1 MGSFLARGS
10 LAHCAL
16 EIVDALYPDV
26 SVWSVPFIKPIDI
39 DQVVNICSTSSAI
52 ISFEEHSVCGGLG
65 SLIAEI
71 ASQYS
76 PVHILPIGVRDRFSK
91 HCGSYEYLLKEN
103 RLDKLE
109 IEYQVNQ
116 FLKENILINKLI
128 QVQSVSRSS
137 N

>member
-1 MGSFLARGS
+1 VGSFLARGS

-52 ISFEEHSVCGGLG
+52 ISFEEHSVYGGLG

-71 ASQYS
+71 ASQNS
-76 PVHILPIGVRDRFSK
+76 PVHILPIGVRDRFLK
-91 HCGSYEYLLKEN
+91 KCGSYEYLLNEHEIN
-103 RLDKLE
+103 RFSIEKQIKNFLSKL
-109 IEYQVNQ
+109 NQ
-116 FLKENILINKLI
+116 
-128 QVQSVSRSS
+128 SS
-137 N
+137 NY